1 MDTNINLDAQN
12 SNNSAQFF
20 PAQSTRARI
29 RQLAAPALLTLV
41 GCAALLLAARPNAV
55 TQESRGKPVSITS
68 ESTPFGMS
76 LFRLWSNGDIEVM
89 VLGQNNVWS
98 DWKSVA
104 TGQSGYAPPN
114 NPNQ

>member
-1 MDTNINLDAQN
+1 MDTNTQMDAQN
-12 SNNSAQFF
+12 ANKSAQIF
-20 PAQSTRARI
+20 PAQTTRARI

-41 GCAALLLAARPNAV
+41 GCAALLLAARPNAI

-104 TGQSGYAPPN
+104 TGQGGYAPTN

>member
-1 MDTNINLDAQN
+1 MDTNTKMDARHVN
-12 SNNSAQFF
+12 KSAQFF
-20 PAQSTRARI
+20 STQSARARI

-41 GCAALLLAARPNAV
+41 GCAGLFLAARPNAT

-104 TGQSGYAPPN
+104 TGQSVYAPST

>member
-1 MDTNINLDAQN
+1 MDTNTKIDSQN
-12 SNNSAQFF
+12 ANNSAQFF
-20 PAQSTRARI
+20 SAQSARAQI
-29 RQLAAPALLTLV
+29 RKFAAPTLLALV

-68 ESTPFGMS
+68 ESTPYGMS

-104 TGQSGYAPPN
+104 TGQSGCAPTN

>member
-1 MDTNINLDAQN
+1 MDTNTKMDSQHANK
-12 SNNSAQFF
+12 SAQIF
-20 PAQSTRARI
+20 PAQTTRARI

-41 GCAALLLAARPNAV
+41 GCAALLLAARPNAT

-68 ESTPFGMS
+68 ESTPYGMS

-98 DWKSVA
+98 DWKSGA
-104 TGQSGYAPPN
+104 TGQSGYAPST